1 MYNIKKVRSS
11 ATLFLSQSAKEKITS
26 FPKQFTP
33 KPFKCDWKDVNTIPA
48 GFFKQNQ
55 PQNNKISL
63 QSQKLEEIP
72 REHDEIVNPGEINLL
87 ALSNF
92 RFEYT
97 CSSYFIV
104 IKIVIVIF

>member
-63 QSQKLEEIP
+63 QSQKLE
-72 REHDEIVNPGEINLL
+72 DEDDIVNPGEINLL